1 MTTLTLP
8 PERFE
13 ADRPRLRAVAHRML
27 GSLAEADDAVQET
40 WLRASGADLAEVENV
55 TAWLTTVVGRIS
67 LNMLRSRRTRR
78 EEPLDSYDADAGAG
92 GDPEEEALLADSVGV
107 ALLVVLDTLGPDER
121 LAFVLHDLFA
131 VPFDA
136 IAPLVERTPAAT
148 RQLASRARRRVR
160 GTAPAPPCALPGGPT
175 RQEVVNAFLA
185 ATRGGDFEA
194 LLALLHPD
202 VVLTADRFVVPTP
215 QPIEVSGA
223 RPVAEGAMAATGRA
237 AFTGP
242 ALLDGQVGLVMAP
255 HGRLRLA
262 LLFTITDDGIT
273 HIEVIADH
281 ERLTGIEVAALDV
294 PVPGAEVPGGA
305 ALDGEVPEA

>member
-40 WLRASGADLAEVENV
+40 WLRASGADIAEVRNV
-55 TAWLTTVVGRIS
+55 TAWLTTVVGRVS

-78 EEPLDSYDADAGAG
+78 EEPLDAYDAGAGAG
-92 GDPEEEALLADSVGV
+92 GDPAEEALLADSVGV

-148 RQLASRARRRVR
+148 RQLAGRARRRVR
-160 GTAPAPPCALPGGPT
+160 GTAPAPPGDTA
-175 RQEVVNAFLA
+175 RQRQVVDAFLA
-185 ATRGGDFEA
+185 ATRGGDFDA

-215 QPIEVSGA
+215 HPIEVNGA
-223 RPVAEGAMAATGRA
+223 RPVAEGAMAATARA

-242 ALLDGQVGLVMAP
+242 ALLDGHPGLVMAP

-262 LLFTITDDGIT
+262 LLFTITTDGIT
-273 HIEVIADH
+273 HIEIIADH
-281 ERLTGIEVAALDV
+281 DRLTGLEVTV
-294 PVPGAEVPGGA
+294 
-305 ALDGEVPEA
+305 LDGAVSDE